1 MKNSMMKVSLLVPK
15 MRVGDVSH
23 NAKEIIAMLEKTEDN
38 TSICLFPELSL
49 TGYTCQDLFFQK
61 SILDEVE
68 EAIRLIAK
76 ETELI
81 DSLIVIGAPLRK
93 GNKLYNTAVFL
104 NHGEIIAVIPKTNI
118 PNYGEFYERRWFASG
133 KDIQRDT
140 ITILDHVVPFGTDI
154 LIEDRNSTALIG
166 AEICEDLWVVDKPSN
181 HIVMAGGNIILNLSA
196 SDETISKS
204 EYRRNLVSVQSATT
218 YSAYLYC
225 SSGNEESS
233 TDLVFSGH
241 CIIAENGTIL
251 EEKKYTE
258 AGERITAII
267 DLDKIE
273 YNRIHQMTFENSSEE
288 YRHISVSLPSY
299 FKGKSILEK
308 SKQLREDSYPISRY
322 PFVPSNMD
330 ERKNRCLE
338 ILSIQ
343 AHGLATRVK
352 NTGLKNLV
360 IGISGGLD
368 STLALLVVNEAKKI
382 VKDIHIIG
390 VTMPNTGNT
399 SSLTYEN
406 SKALLD
412 QLADEKKEVVITRTV
427 QDHLEDIGH
436 SLNYNGEGDVAY
448 ENAQARYRTYVLMD
462 LANMSQG
469 LVVGTGDLS
478 ELALGWCTYNGD
490 HMSMYGVNASV
501 PKTLVKY
508 IVEAYA
514 YYLSDEKLKKTLLS
528 IIDTPISPE
537 LTPNKEGKIEQ
548 KTEDKIGKYDLN
560 DFFLY
565 YVLRY
570 GYTPEKILTFALA
583 AYSELTLEQVK
594 DSLIRFYQRF
604 YTQQFKRSCL
614 PDGVKVGSV
623 TLSPRGDYRMPS
635 DSSPKMMIEKVKECK

>member
-15 MRVGDVSH
+15 MRVGDVSY

-140 ITILDHVVPFGTDI
+140 IKIIDHVVPFGTDI

-181 HIVMAGGNIILNLSA
+181 HIAMAGGNIILNLSA

-258 AGERITAII
+258 AGERISAII

-352 NTGLKNLV
+352 NTGLTNLV

-368 STLALLVVNEAKKI
+368 STLALLVANEAKKI

-514 YYLSDEKLKKTLLS
+514 YYLSDEKMKKTLLS

-635 DSSPKMMIEKVKECK
+635 DSSPKMMIEIVKECK

>member
-68 EAIRLIAK
+68 EAIQLISK

-154 LIEDRNSTALIG
+154 LIEDRNSIALIG

-299 FKGKSILEK
+299 FKVESVLEK

-368 STLALLVVNEAKKI
+368 STLALLVANEAKKI

-514 YYLSDEKLKKTLLS
+514 YYLSDEILKKTLLS

-565 YVLRY
+565 YVLRF

-583 AYSELTLEQVK
+583 AYPELTLEQVK

>member
-15 MRVGDVSH
+15 MRVGDVSY
-23 NAKEIIAMLEKTEDN
+23 NAKEIIDMLEKIDEN

-68 EAIRLIAK
+68 EAIQLIAK
-76 ETELI
+76 ETGKTE
-81 DSLIVIGAPLRK
+81 SLIVIGAPLRK

-104 NHGEIIAVIPKTNI
+104 DNGEILAVIPKTNI

-133 KDIQRDT
+133 KDIQKDT
-140 ITILDHVVPFGTDI
+140 IKILDHVVPFGTDI
-154 LIEDRNSTALIG
+154 LIEDRNSVALIG
-166 AEICEDLWVVDKPSN
+166 AEICEDLWVIDKPSN
-181 HIVMAGGNIILNLSA
+181 HIAMAGGNIILNLSA

-258 AGERITAII
+258 AGDKITAVI

-273 YNRIHQMTFENSSEE
+273 YNRLHQMTFENSNEE

-299 FKGKSILEK
+299 FEVESVLEK
-308 SKQLREDSYPISRY
+308 SKQLKEDSYPISRY

-330 ERKNRCLE
+330 ERKHRCLE

-368 STLALLVVNEAKKI
+368 STLALLVANEAKKI
-382 VKDIHIIG
+382 INDIHIIG

-462 LANMSQG
+462 LANMHHG

-514 YYLSDEKLKKTLLS
+514 YYLSNEKLKKTLLS

-537 LTPNKEGKIEQ
+537 LTPNKEGQIEQ

-583 AYSELTLEQVK
+583 AYPELSLEQVK